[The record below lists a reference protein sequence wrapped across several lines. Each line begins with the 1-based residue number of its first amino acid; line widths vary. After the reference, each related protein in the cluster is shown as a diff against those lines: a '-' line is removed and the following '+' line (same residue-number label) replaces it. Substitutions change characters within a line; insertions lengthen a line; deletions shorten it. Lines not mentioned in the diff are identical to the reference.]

1 MLLESFYI
9 KNFRLFKE
17 LTIEKL
23 GRVNLIVGKNNAGKS
38 CLLEA
43 LRIYA
48 TDADPYFLHKIIS
61 DRNEDWELKLYLKMN
76 ENENEKQQTLFPPS
90 FQDHPL
96 RHIFHNYRLP
106 IAKQGER
113 MEIGHFKPSDKR
125 IYLYTQSYQIKETE
139 EGIQRKRVELDL
151 INTQLEEIDTFLEV
165 QDQKGT
171 KIPLIHL
178 GKKKSLSVSFVL
190 RHRRMRIKTTV
201 YNVQFLPTTPIDV
214 RETAILWDNINIQ
227 PTLRN
232 EVFEAL
238 RLFDR
243 DIQEIV
249 FIGRREEIVPLVL
262 YEGEKRLPL
271 KSLGD
276 GISHLFQM
284 ILMLLNAKEG
294 LLLID
299 EFENG
304 LHYTLQPKV
313 WEIIFILAKKLNV
326 QVFATTHSWDCVKAF
341 QQASEQTDEEAMLL
355 RLGRSVRKSDRG
367 QVIATLYDK
376 SSLKTVTQEEMEI
389 R

>member
-48 TDADPYFLHKIIS
+48 TSADPYFLLKIIA
-61 DRNEDWELKLYLKMN
+61 DRDEGWE
-76 ENENEKQQTLFPPS
+76 EKVGGSKEERQLTMFPP
-90 FQDHPL
+90 FQEHPL
-96 RHIFHNYRLP
+96 RHLFYGYHLP
-106 IAKQGER
+106 TMER
-113 MEIGHFKPSDKR
+113 DEKIEIGHYQPVEQR
-125 IYLYTQSYQIKETE
+125 IHLYIQFYQIMETD
-139 EGIQRKRVELDL
+139 EGPQRKRITPDSVNES
-151 INTQLEEIDTFLEV
+151 LENIESFLEL
-165 QDQKGT
+165 QDNDGIKT
-171 KIPLIHL
+171 PLILLSPLIRSGRVVRDLLPSRYHSL
-178 GKKKSLSVSFVL
+178 KK
-190 RHRRMRIKTTV
+190 RE
-201 YNVQFLPTTPIDV
+201 YNMQFLPTTLIDAG
-214 RETAILWDNINIQ
+214 EMAILWDNINIQ
-227 PTLRN
+227 PNLRK

-238 RLFDR
+238 RLLDN
-243 DIQEIV
+243 DIQEVV
-249 FIGRREEIVPLVL
+249 FIGRGGRSVPLVL
-262 YEGEKRLPL
+262 YNGGENKRLPL

-276 GISHLFQM
+276 GVSHLFQI

-341 QQASEQTDEEAMLL
+341 QQASEQTDEEALLL
-355 RLGRSVRKSDRG
+355 RLGRSVKKSDRG